1 MSLSAME
8 NQKELLKAVDEI
20 SIDGKKGSAPVKQ
33 QTEARKAR
41 KRVAPEDIPDAP
53 PSVVAGDNPDP
64 REPEEL
70 EEDPQRGG
78 LSGPG
83 SFEAAMALF
92 GPKTINVPNP
102 HGTHEVTEEG

>member
-1 MSLSAME
+1 MSAME
-8 NQKELLKAVDEI
+8 NQKELLKAVDAI
-20 SIDGKKGSAPVKQ
+20 SIDGPGKDSAVQ
-33 QTEARKAR
+33 QTEVRKPR
-41 KRVAPEDIPDAP
+41 KRIDPADIPDAP

-64 REPEEL
+64 REVDEP

-83 SFEAAMALF
+83 SFEAAMMLF

-102 HGTHEVTEEG
+102 HGTHQVTEEG